1 MPRLLDM
8 LNLSNSPESQNK
20 VTTPQLEEALGMLI
34 EMVKENALKKNEMAL
49 LESTVDELIES
60 MHQNTQ
66 ALVEKKMSANELR
79 VARRSRFKNRAKLAR
94 IAAKKRVCMKKIREE
109 GKQDK
114 LSCGS
119 DGRRHPID
127 KQRSRAAKLGARSR

>member
-8 LNLSNSPESQNK
+8 LNLSNSPESQN
-20 VTTPQLEEALGMLI
+20 TPQLEEALGMLI

-49 LESTVDELIES
+49 LESTVDALIES
-60 MHQNTQ
+60 IQQNTQ
-66 ALVEKKMSANELR
+66 ALVEKKMSANELK
-79 VARRSRFKNRAKLAR
+79 VARRYRLKNRAKLAR
-94 IAAKKRVCMKKIREE
+94 IAAKKKVCMDKLREE

-114 LSCGS
+114 FSCGS

>member
-1 MPRLLDM
+1 
-8 LNLSNSPESQNK
+8 
-20 VTTPQLEEALGMLI
+20 
-34 EMVKENALKKNEMAL
+34 
-49 LESTVDELIES
+49 
-60 MHQNTQ
+60 MHQNTTQ
-66 ALVEKKMSANELR
+66 ALVEKKMSANELK
-79 VARRSRFKNRAKLAR
+79 VARRYRFKNRAKLAR
-94 IAAKKRVCMKKIREE
+94 IATKKKDCMDKIREE